1 MSNRTLS
8 LTDAVY
14 DYLCDHSLRE
24 TTVQRQLRRATHKME
39 NSVMQIS
46 PEQGQFMQF
55 LVSIIGASNTIEV
68 GVYTG
73 YSALC
78 VALGLPEDGRIIAC
92 DINEEWTKIALE
104 YWKKA
109 GVADKID
116 LQIAPALDTLTE
128 LGKKGRKNHFDFA
141 FIDADKVN
149 YDIYYEKCLNLV
161 RPGGVVAIDNVLWSG
176 AVADVSA
183 MDENTKAIRSLNAK
197 LHKDERVDLSMIPL
211 GDGLTLVRKK

>member
-55 LVSIIGASNTIEV
+55 LVSIIGARNTIEV

-176 AVADVSA
+176 TVADVSV

-197 LHKDERVDLSMIPL
+197 LHKDERIDISMVPI
-211 GDGLTLVRKK
+211 GDGLTLARKR